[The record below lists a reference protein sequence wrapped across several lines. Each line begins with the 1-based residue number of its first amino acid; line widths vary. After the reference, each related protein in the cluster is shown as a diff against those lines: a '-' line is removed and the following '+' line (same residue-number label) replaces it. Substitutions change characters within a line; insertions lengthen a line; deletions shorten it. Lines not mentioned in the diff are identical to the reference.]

1 MLLQQLS
8 WQQKLLQLQLPWR
21 LLQPLSHQGGDD
33 TTGRG
38 AAGLVLLAGLA
49 GAGDGGSRS
58 SLEIH
63 PQPAPRVSGVGV
75 QLVDLRISRHVF
87 SSYRDKDWA

>member
-21 LLQPLSHQGGDD
+21 LLQPLSNQGGDD

-49 GAGDGGSRS
+49 GAGDGGQQ
-58 SLEIH
+58 E
-63 PQPAPRVSGVGV
+63 QPRDPPAARTT
-75 QLVDLRISRHVF
+75 RIRRGNQH
-87 SSYRDKDWA
+87 